1 MWRKTVRGICRSS
14 CPVRDHVYE
23 SINGDEWTDSWSIL
37 EAELRGLWIGPKG
50 GEDNREKRG
59 IEDDI

>member
-1 MWRKTVRGICRSS
+1 M
-14 CPVRDHVYE
+14 YE
-23 SINGDEWTDSWSIL
+23 SINGDVWTDLWSIL